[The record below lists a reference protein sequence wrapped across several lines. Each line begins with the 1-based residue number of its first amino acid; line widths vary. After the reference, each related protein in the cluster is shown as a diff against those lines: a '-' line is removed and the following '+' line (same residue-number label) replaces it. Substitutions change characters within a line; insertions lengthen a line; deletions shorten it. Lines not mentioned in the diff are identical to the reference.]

1 MGSSGVKP
9 GGRERMEGGDCC
21 GCGLATI
28 NIQTGVEPQDILF
41 VSMDN
46 QVGIYTHA
54 SPASLSL
61 YLEQSPSLLC
71 TYTEIATFCKLICR

>member
-1 MGSSGVKP
+1 MGSGVKS

-21 GCGLATI
+21 GCGLATM

-46 QVGIYTHA
+46 QVGTHMPPFLWNNLPV
-54 SPASLSL
+54 SYVHTL
-61 YLEQSPSLLC
+61 
-71 TYTEIATFCKLICR
+71 KLQLFVS